1 MNLIITIFFFI
12 KNDFSLAQSFD
23 IKSQNNNSEEY
34 VPLRFLTQKTFIITN
49 PCHTEK
55 SILIRN
61 NTLYKFD
68 QEQFQWKRLCVSQN
82 ILNQQIPIVNSIAH
96 LNNDLILII
105 HGILFRTHDIISSI
119 KNEDIIYRISR
130 YSNLP
135 ILFEKIDSVFTTP
148 CCTCLKNTT
157 YRSISHAFNDY
168 VILANKYG
176 NVILFYFKSMSIVY
190 DFGNI
195 FQTQPI
201 CKSRQCTILHLGL
214 FHAVPILMCVVKYE
228 NDKALIYHQSF
239 LELNSTFQ
247 KLIYINFTGD
257 SLYITPT
264 TYHNSYFF
272 WDIKKIYYTTNGG
285 LLLSEVQHN
294 GCELDYLDN
303 MNESQLQ
310 DYYINLE
317 IDYDNITL
325 LTKEIYCFNKTIDYI
340 FILNKDF
347 FIITENNDWFYGKET
362 FFPSIIKLEQKNE
375 CNPTFQDLSVP
386 NFNFNITQCLLNINQ
401 QTLPCSSFIQSTCS
415 YIRFEPL
422 FDINQLYILEKN
434 TQKYFEF
441 ILEAYTI
448 IPIMIVSTEST
459 FFNYMINYTIN
470 HMNNGIIQ
478 IIGVSNEMRQ
488 NLPTNIIHQFS
499 PLYIKRKQSDSTVL
513 KYQYCF
519 NETCQSIDSNQ
530 LDSLL
535 IYAIPLTKEH
545 ENYAHYLFNRSDS
558 CVPISQSIYRL
569 WLQLTL
575 NTTSRKQPF
584 RIPYERRTSYRTLLN
599 MFSIPKNSCLFYNA
613 SNSIH
618 INKTINQSSYDHLK
632 FLIHIIAYN
641 NKYSYCDLETFIL
654 LEIEPVYHIH
664 TTYRGYVFLITLFL
678 FILLFILFI
687 HIYTY
692 YKYKQR
698 QKYLEYHRLNQIDA
712 GQFHQWYDVAQ
723 YLNKNKHTNNYDS
736 IHNYLLNLEPTN
748 NLTKRLIEYH
758 HK

>member
-1 MNLIITIFFFI
+1 MNLIITIFLVI

-34 VPLRFLTQKTFIITN
+34 VPLRFLTQKTLIVTN

-68 QEQFQWKRLCVSQN
+68 QEQFQWKRLCVSRN
-82 ILNQQIPIVNSIAH
+82 ILNQQTPIVNSIAH

-135 ILFEKIDSVFTTP
+135 VLFEKIDYVFTTP

-228 NDKALIYHQSF
+228 NDKVLIYHQSF
-239 LELNSTFQ
+239 LELNSTYQ
-247 KLIYINFTGD
+247 KLTYINFTGD
-257 SLYITPT
+257 NLYITPT

-272 WDIKKIYYTTNGG
+272 WDTQKIYYTTNGG

-294 GCELDYLDN
+294 GCQLDYLDN
-303 MNESQLQ
+303 MNKSQLE
-310 DYYINLE
+310 DYYTNLE

-340 FILNKDF
+340 FILNKEF
-347 FIITENNDWFYGKET
+347 FIITENNDWFYGKES
-362 FFPSIIKLEQKNE
+362 FFPSIMKLEQKNE
-375 CNPTFQDLSVP
+375 CNPTFQNLSVP

-434 TQKYFEF
+434 TQKYFKF

-448 IPIMIVSTEST
+448 IPIMIVSIEST
-459 FFNYMINYTIN
+459 FFNYMINYTISY
-470 HMNNGIIQ
+470 MNNGIIQ
-478 IIGVSNEMRQ
+478 IIGVTMICMVQ
-488 NLPTNIIHQFS
+488 
-499 PLYIKRKQSDSTVL
+499 V
-513 KYQYCF
+513 CF
-519 NETCQSIDSNQ
+519 
-530 LDSLL
+530 
-535 IYAIPLTKEH
+535 
-545 ENYAHYLFNRSDS
+545 
-558 CVPISQSIYRL
+558 
-569 WLQLTL
+569 
-575 NTTSRKQPF
+575 PF
-584 RIPYERRTSYRTLLN
+584 VW
-599 MFSIPKNSCLFYNA
+599 A
-613 SNSIH
+613 
-618 INKTINQSSYDHLK
+618 
-632 FLIHIIAYN
+632 
-641 NKYSYCDLETFIL
+641 
-654 LEIEPVYHIH
+654 
-664 TTYRGYVFLITLFL
+664 
-678 FILLFILFI
+678 
-687 HIYTY
+687 
-692 YKYKQR
+692 
-698 QKYLEYHRLNQIDA
+698 
-712 GQFHQWYDVAQ
+712 
-723 YLNKNKHTNNYDS
+723 
-736 IHNYLLNLEPTN
+736 
-748 NLTKRLIEYH
+748 
-758 HK
+758 